1 MIRRFSY
8 AKKQK
13 GFDFM
18 ELKDTIEMMQ
28 PEDYKERFKAE
39 YYQLKIRLE
48 KLYGMLVRHDVS
60 TLGFTLYQRYH
71 SITAAKCERSD
82 LLYQIRIY

>member
-1 MIRRFSY
+1 
-8 AKKQK
+8 
-13 GFDFM
+13 M
-18 ELKDTIEMMQ
+18 ELTDTIEMMKSA
-28 PEDYKERFKAE
+28 DYKERFKAE

-48 KLYGMLVRHDVS
+48 ALCEMYDAG
-60 TLGFTLYQRYH
+60 TLGYTLYQRYH